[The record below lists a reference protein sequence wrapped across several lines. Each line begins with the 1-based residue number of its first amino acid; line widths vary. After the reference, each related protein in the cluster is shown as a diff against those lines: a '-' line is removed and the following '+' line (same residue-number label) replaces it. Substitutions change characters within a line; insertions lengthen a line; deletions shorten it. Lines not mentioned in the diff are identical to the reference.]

1 MKKKNIKDSIKDGLI
16 ISAATTGTLLVLNVG
31 NMMTP
36 KASLYDMDIINVSGA
51 ICRVVLVKDYVSTK
65 NGSMSH

>member
-1 MKKKNIKDSIKDGLI
+1 M
-16 ISAATTGTLLVLNVG
+16 LNVG

-36 KASLYDMDIINVSGA
+36 KASLYDMDIKNVSGG